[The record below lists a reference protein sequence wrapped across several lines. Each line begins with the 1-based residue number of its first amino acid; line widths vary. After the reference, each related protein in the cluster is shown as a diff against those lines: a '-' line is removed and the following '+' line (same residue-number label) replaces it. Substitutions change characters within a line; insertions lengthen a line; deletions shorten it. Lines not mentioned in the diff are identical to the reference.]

1 MNNTI
6 RFIVRVAIF
15 GAIAGVLYAVPFLAF
30 NIPLFPPFLKF
41 HFDEIPLLIAGFA
54 YGPWVALAAIFVR
67 ALIKLPI
74 DIGETMGVGVLAD
87 LLFSI
92 AFVLPAAFI
101 YKYNRTFKGALIGI
115 GAGFLTQIIVAML
128 GNVYLMIPFYL
139 WLYGMDEEAMLGVIN
154 SVAIWKISDLKWS
167 YAFIAVLPFNA
178 IKNAIVVIVT
188 ILVYKPLRRVIN
200 SINEKSSHKREPSE

>member
-1 MNNTI
+1 MNNTV

-15 GAIAGVLYAVPFLAF
+15 GAIAGILYAVPFLAF

-54 YGPWVALAAIFVR
+54 YGPWVAFAAIFVR

-92 AFVLPAAFI
+92 AFILPATFI
-101 YKYNRTFKGALIGI
+101 YKYKRTFIGAIIGI
-115 GAGFLTQIIVAML
+115 LVGTVSQLIVAMI
-128 GNVYLMIPFYL
+128 GNVYAMIPFYL
-139 WLYGMDEEAMLGVIN
+139 FLYGMDEATMLDVIN
-154 SVAIWKISDLKWS
+154 SVAIWKIQDLKWS
-167 YAFIAVLPFNA
+167 YAFVAVLPFNA
-178 IKNAIVVIVT
+178 IKDAIVIIVT
-188 ILVYKPLRRVIN
+188 LLVYKPLRRVIN
-200 SINEKSSHKREPSE
+200 RINEKSSENREPSE

>member
-1 MNNTI
+1 MNNTV

-54 YGPWVALAAIFVR
+54 YGPWVSLAAIFVR

-92 AFVLPAAFI
+92 AFILPATFI
-101 YKYNRTFKGALIGI
+101 YKYKRTFVGAIIGI
-115 GAGFLTQIIVAML
+115 SVGTISQIVVAMI
-128 GNVYLMIPFYL
+128 GNVYVMIPFYL
-139 WLYGMDEEAMLGVIN
+139 YLYGMDEVKMLEVIN
-154 SVAIWKISDLKWS
+154 AVAIWKIQDLKWS
-167 YAFIAVLPFNA
+167 YAFVAVLPFNA
-178 IKNAIVVIVT
+178 IKDAIVVIVT
-188 ILVYKPLRRVIN
+188 LLVYKPLRRVIN
-200 SINEKSSHKREPSE
+200 RFNEKSSENREPSE